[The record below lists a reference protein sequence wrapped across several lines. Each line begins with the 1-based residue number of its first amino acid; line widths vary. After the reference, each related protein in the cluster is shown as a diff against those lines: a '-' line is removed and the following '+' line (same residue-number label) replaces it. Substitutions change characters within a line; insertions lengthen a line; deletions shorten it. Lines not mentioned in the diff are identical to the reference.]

1 MIRSVN
7 FCLDYTKFSRTKPIT
22 FSPGIHIIY
31 GESGSG
37 KTHLIRSLANL
48 NSTHN
53 GHFKVVESNVP

>member
-7 FCLDYTKFSRTKPIT
+7 FCLDYTKFSQTKPIT

-53 GHFKVVESNVP
+53 P